1 MKHMMK
7 RAMAGLGLVCATSL
21 GGVSVQ
27 AAGFAN
33 NDFSASGVGAANAV
47 VAGIADVSAA
57 SYNPAAIAWL
67 EGVHVQGGFATRFR
81 NSSVKS
87 GAGVQPN
94 TGKGKS
100 VAAVHASWMPHDSNF
115 GLSVAWSRPFLN
127 NTIWGGDLT
136 DIQSERLSVD
146 LIYAVSSTLSVASGL
161 DVYKTKVR
169 MTQGGASFSGTDTA
183 SFGGNIGVNWKPAP
197 LWGVG
202 LLLRSGTK
210 AKVKSGIQSLE
221 LRLPEQV
228 TLGVSY
234 DMNDSIRLEA
244 DVAYERWSRLKN
256 LNVQGST
263 ITYAAGLSDTVA
275 IKTAATWYWLP
286 DTMFRFGYAY
296 EQGANSKSNFQAAIA
311 DQSSHTASLGAG
323 GALMGMHIDLA
334 YAYQFHSKKSV
345 TAPIV
350 GQYRD
355 RKQSFVFSVS
365 KAF

>member
-1 MKHMMK
+1 MKHMIK
-7 RAMAGLGLVCATSL
+7 RTMVCFGLVCAISFTSL
-21 GGVSVQ
+21 SVQ

-47 VAGIADVSAA
+47 VAGIADASAA

-67 EGVHVQGGFATRFR
+67 EGVHIQGDFATRFR
-81 NSSVKS
+81 NSSVKL
-87 GAGVQPN
+87 GAGVQSN
-94 TGKGKS
+94 TGKAKS
-100 VAAVHASWMPHDSNF
+100 VAAMHASWMPHDSDF
-115 GLSVAWSRPFLN
+115 GLSLAWSRPFLN
-127 NTIWGGDLT
+127 NTVWGGDVT

-146 LIYAVSSTLSVASGL
+146 LIYAVSSNLSVAHGV
-161 DVYKTKVR
+161 DIYKSKVS
-169 MTQGGASFSGTDTA
+169 MTQAGASFSGTDKA
-183 SFGGNIGVNWKPAP
+183 SFGVNVGVNWKPAP

-210 AKVKSGIQSLE
+210 AKVKSGSQSLD
-221 LRLPEQV
+221 LRLPEQA

-234 DMNDSIRLEA
+234 DMNDAIRLEA

-263 ITYAAGLSDTVA
+263 ITHTTDLSDTVA

-311 DQSSHTASLGAG
+311 DQAGHTASLGAG
-323 GALMGMHIDLA
+323 GALMGMHIDMA
-334 YAYQFHSKKSV
+334 YAYQFHSNKSV
-345 TAPIV
+345 TAPVV

-355 RKQSFVFSVS
+355 RKQNFMFSVS